1 MAPRWRSTLAAFAL
15 LAAAAGDDQVCVTDT
30 DLILVVDRSVSI
42 TKYHW
47 NYNVLDTLYFFINTF
62 APSVESNVRLGIVV
76 FPAFDGK
83 ETHDDL
89 SGGAA
94 VAANLT
100 YDADSL
106 RQLINATVRLD
117 DESHIGTPCA
127 NGKLHEGSCE
137 CNPQGDDNSYGAANS
152 TLSWPCEGW
161 HWTPTWQALWLAQQM
176 FLDLDDIDTTGLVD
190 HSVFI
195 LTDGAPTNVYND
207 DDYDYS
213 HAEKKRKRM
222 RPIHLTLSA
231 ATDLKDTMSD
241 LGGGDLFGLG
251 IGAKWYDFGTYCEPF
266 CDEGGGG
273 LFAGNYDDDG
283 AFSGTVTLYD
293 FDDSDLYC
301 GATYEEY
308 PYGCAD
314 GDLASKDLGCDK
326 DCTIDYDAMISGHT
340 AAIKEAR
347 FAEMPEVD
355 GLSLEEFRTS
365 FRRALCPNGD
375 DDDFS
380 LGDIDFTLFPT
391 ADPYEP
397 TVAPTPRQATQI
409 SKPTPSPE
417 VAPVP
422 APTPSP
428 VPAPT
433 PSPDAAPTPSPD
445 AAPTAAPA
453 LAPVPAPTTPA
464 PSVYCE
470 DDPSWH
476 VEGKPDKDCAWL
488 SENVASRCGEDDAAK
503 LGEDGTWGDRS
514 CPAACGL
521 CEPTAAPTGAP
532 ASAPTAPPTVAP
544 TPRPTPAPTVA
555 PTKLPTLPPTAA
567 PAPAPTAAPTRSP
580 TVAPTRAPTV
590 APSEPPSR
598 APTTVV
604 PSARPTPAPSTEV
617 YRTSLHFSVDAWM
630 HSVGDAGCTTS
641 LTEGSVDL
649 NNRRTLDAAY
659 VAAALAVDGSSVRVN
674 ASCATWPADGVGV
687 VDVVY
692 YYDDGAA
699 AAGAA
704 GDDAAGG
711 CAESNATTLLVV
723 DIAVTADDFQAMYD
737 AMFPDD
743 DEPTWA
749 YMSQDRQWSYLE
761 ESIDDYLDGV
771 LDDALAGAGDLEEGG
786 AGCGGDVVF
795 NPSAAPTAAPFFSPR
810 PTSSPSET
818 APPTATD
825 LVVTIA
831 VTMTGQ
837 LVGACDSD
845 SITMLDGTVID
856 VDWIEENGFDIN
868 DEEHGVTSVCGGDDS
883 RRRLGDRRLEESS
896 ASSCDN
902 VTNATAM
909 YFSQPTN
916 NDDLTSFGYDYL
928 DDDALSRYNESVLYD
943 MVVEELE
950 TMITD
955 AFKDVILSNL
965 AFLNISVDAAREYY
979 ASASARRA
987 RRAEETDDASSFG
1000 CVSGTTGFVH
1010 PSAAPSAPPTI
1021 YACEDRPSWHVAGV
1035 PSKGCAWVGAN
1046 AGNRCGETTT
1056 DDAGET
1062 SLAACAASC
1071 GLCPTPAPTAAP
1083 SAPPSGRPTATA
1095 TCRELPD
1102 AAVSANNLG
1111 GVGPDDGDAEELGV
1125 AGLYELEGRT
1135 LGLAVAVA
1143 SGSAYAPGDAAE
1155 NGAEG
1160 DALRVSVADGTEVA
1174 LTFTLAYDDGTDV
1187 DLPDGMTYEVTILD
1201 LGADGDPP
1209 TRRARVCVDDDQYL
1223 SYGVD
1228 ANTYLNITTSAAS
1241 CDGARDV
1248 GSVTFS
1254 AAAAGAANVTL
1265 EIARATFDLTLA
1277 ADCDGCSTTDG
1288 RSFAVSLPQKLCD
1301 GVCEDDPDWHVDGKA
1316 EKGCA
1321 WVAENPASRCDEGKV
1336 GWDGTSSDDAC
1347 LEACGV
1353 CYTAPPTPTVVTP
1366 APTPGPSA
1374 APSAA
1379 PTESDWC
1386 YEPDHVWKS
1395 GEHTTLA
1402 YNNLGY
1408 HGPLYNDSLP
1418 VIRVTDVYEYGGV
1431 PLDFEVSIA
1440 EGNYTHGVVPDD
1452 VDDDELIVNGPQGE
1466 TILINVMDGTQVTV
1480 NFRLF
1485 EDGDPS
1491 VTPHLDGNFY
1501 LTVFDLDTQWDP
1513 AKQRERLCVD
1523 DDQYAHYILTAGPD
1537 EIIVT
1542 HSEES
1547 CTGNRRSS
1555 STTFT
1560 ANAPGFYCDNP
1571 PLAGQDATDQDI
1583 ELTIVTCDLCDQCV
1597 NKPEKLEGFF
1607 PIDQRNRSVMFQF
1620 TDNIMDFNLTLA
1632 VDCTDCTYDMGRF
1645 FNLGGYSNMCP
1656 TYPSAAPTVLPG
1668 NPSRSPVAAP
1678 TAEPTAPPTVVPGN
1692 PTRSPVTR
1700 PPTAGP
1706 TAPTAP
1712 PTVVPGN
1719 PSRSPVT
1726 RPPSPSPSA
1735 APTTA
1740 GPTAPTAEPTAPPT
1754 TFTRAP
1760 TVRPTVDLCYP
1771 PDTTYTVSSTVNVSS
1786 NNLGGQGPLDG
1797 EPIIRVNDL
1806 MDFDGRVADMLVTV
1820 AEGSSYQAG
1829 DSGENGAS
1837 SGTVAVS
1844 VLDDTN
1850 VTLNFG
1856 LYYQDDGAPVDATAL
1871 VDGFYLS
1878 VLDID
1883 HQKTREKQDERVCVD
1898 DDQYSAYVAGDDI
1911 IVIKSDTSCV
1921 GDRGVGST
1929 YFIAGNVGFAC
1940 DNPED
1945 VPYFTEITCDDCDQC
1960 AEKEDGSLDKYFP
1973 IDQAARAILF
1983 AVTPGVAN
1991 MNITVAVACTTCVFD
2006 GGRSVLFGGW
2016 IDICDDPTPRP
2027 SLTAS
2032 PTKTRAPAAT
2042 PTTADPS
2049 ASPSGP
2055 TYAPTVAGDW
2065 EFAPSRVPRPA
2076 PSASPTSTPSTST
2089 TSPTAPS
2096 ATPTVYPGDPTRAPI
2111 PRPTAAPS
2119 AGPSA
2124 APSPS
2129 PSPAPSTATP
2139 STAAPST
2146 SKPTYAPTALPGNP
2160 TRAPAAAPTGAPS
2173 LAPSTAAPSAAPTAL
2188 PGNPTRAPAPRP
2200 SAAPTTAAPSAAPTE
2215 TPVEYAVVIDYP
2227 VGSGS
2232 ISSCGKSIELDD
2244 GTKINRKFFAAS
2256 LGVDTDA
2263 VTAEANCDDDRRRR
2277 LLAANATNATAAP
2290 SPESC
2295 SNVVANIS
2303 MLDNEVDALAGS
2315 RRRRLAATYANISTT
2330 IMEAVVS
2337 HYNGTAAVTEACGGV
2352 GVDVAVVYYPT
2363 PAPTSAAPSPGTP
2376 SPTREPYDDDEIRVA
2391 SLGSFGSTCWL
2402 LVIALTVV
2410 FWPVI
2415 PLGAVRPRTPE
2426 RPECLAKGGF
2436 CVPSFERC
2444 RASLGVRFAPLTPR
2458 CVAVLALGILDA
2470 NFDAGFCCETY
2481 RGAVPFF
2488 VAAAAVH
2495 VVRMA
2500 AAPYVLCHG
2509 YDDPRLKGP
2518 RMPGESR
2525 WRLAVL
2531 AFVCWTHKLDATRLL
2546 RSDARRAHPDL
2557 DYTSSMPSLDATT
2570 VLCQAIIKFC
2580 YVAKKGRLPAIVFCG
2595 LMCNVCVFAEYLS
2608 RCYFAAAEQECDE
2621 PKKSW
2626 ADLFQDEAKDVEVEE
2641 DEAYRDVDLNDATKF
2656 SVLQITQV

>member
-1 MAPRWRSTLAAFAL
+1 MPPSWRSTLAAFAL

-47 NYNVLDTLYFFINTF
+47 NYSILDTLYFFINTF

-190 HSVFI
+190 HNVFI

-241 LGGGDLFGLG
+241 LGGGDLFGIG

-347 FAEMPEVD
+347 FAEMPEVE
-355 GLSLEEFRTS
+355 GLTMEEFRND
-365 FRRALCPNGD
+365 FRRALCTSGD
-375 DDDFS
+375 DDDYH
-380 LGDIDFTLFPT
+380 LGDIDVTDLTPFPT
-391 ADPYEP
+391 ADPYDP
-397 TVAPTPRQATQI
+397 TAAPTPRRATRI

-433 PSPDAAPTPSPD
+433 PSPDAAPTP
-445 AAPTAAPA
+445 A
-453 LAPVPAPTTPA
+453 
-464 PSVYCE
+464 
-470 DDPSWH
+470 
-476 VEGKPDKDCAWL
+476 
-488 SENVASRCGEDDAAK
+488 
-503 LGEDGTWGDRS
+503 
-514 CPAACGL
+514 
-521 CEPTAAPTGAP
+521 
-532 ASAPTAPPTVAP
+532 
-544 TPRPTPAPTVA
+544 PTPAPA
-555 PTKLPTLPPTAA
+555 RGPRAGDA
-567 PAPAPTAAPTRSP
+567 RARADG
-580 TVAPTRAPTV
+580 RAP
-590 APSEPPSR
+590 EPPSR

-604 PSARPTPAPSTEV
+604 PSAPPTLAPSTEV

-649 NNRRTLDAAY
+649 NNKRTLDAAY

-674 ASCATWPADGVGV
+674 ASCATWPADGAGV

-699 AAGAA
+699 AAGVAN
-704 GDDAAGG
+704 DDAADG

-723 DIAVTADDFQAMYD
+723 DVAVTADDFQAMYD
-737 AMFPDD
+737 AMFPDE

-761 ESIDDYLDGV
+761 ASIDDYLDGV
-771 LDDALAGAGDLEEGG
+771 LDDALAGTGDLEEGG

-795 NPSAAPTAAPFFSPR
+795 NPSAAPTAAPVFSPR

-831 VTMTGQ
+831 ITMTGQ
-837 LVGACDSD
+837 LVDTCDSD

-868 DEEHGVTSVCGGDDS
+868 DEEHAVTSVCGGDDSRRRLGDRRLEDS

-916 NDDLTSFGYDYL
+916 HDDLTSFGYDYL
-928 DDDALSRYNESVLYD
+928 DDDALRSYNTSVLYD
-943 MVVEELE
+943 MVVEELQ
-950 TMITD
+950 TMIDD

-965 AFLNISVDAAREYY
+965 AFLNISVDAAQEYY

-987 RRAEETDDASSFG
+987 RRAEEADAASSFG

-1102 AAVSANNLG
+1102 AAASANNLG

-1125 AGLYELEGRT
+1125 AGLYELQGRT

-1155 NGAEG
+1155 NGADG
-1160 DALRVSVADGTEVA
+1160 DALRVSVADGTDVA

-1187 DLPDGMTYEVTILD
+1187 ELPDGMTYEVTIRD

-1209 TRRARVCVDDDQYL
+1209 TRRARVCVDDDQYAA
-1223 SYGVD
+1223 YAVD
-1228 ANTYLNITTSAAS
+1228 ATADLDVTASAVS

-1265 EIARATFDLTLA
+1265 ELARATFDFTLA
-1277 ADCDGCSTTDG
+1277 TDCDGCPTTDG
-1288 RSFAVSLPQKLCD
+1288 RAFAVGLPQKLCD

-1336 GWDGTSSDDAC
+1336 GWDGASSDDAC

-1386 YEPDHVWKS
+1386 DEPDHVWKS

-1408 HGPLYNDSLP
+1408 HGPMYNDSLP

-1431 PLDFEVSIA
+1431 PLDFEVSVA

-1491 VTPHLDGNFY
+1491 TTPHLDGNFY

-1547 CTGNRRSS
+1547 CTGTRRSS

-1571 PLAGQDATDQDI
+1571 PLAGQDAADQDI
-1583 ELTIVTCDLCDQCV
+1583 ELTLVTCDLCDQCV

-1656 TYPSAAPTVLPG
+1656 TLPSAAPTVLPG

-1692 PTRSPVTR
+1692 P
-1700 PPTAGP
+1700 
-1706 TAPTAP
+1706 
-1712 PTVVPGN
+1712 
-1719 PSRSPVT
+1719 SRSPVT
-1726 RPPSPSPSA
+1726 RPPSQSPSA

-1771 PDTTYTVSSTVNVSS
+1771 PDTTYTVSSTVTVSS

-1797 EPIIRVNDL
+1797 EPVIRVDDL

-1856 LYYQDDGAPVDATAL
+1856 LYYQDDGARVDAADL

-1960 AEKEDGSLDKYFP
+1960 AEKEDGSLEKYFP

-2076 PSASPTSTPSTST
+2076 PSASPT
-2089 TSPTAPS
+2089 
-2096 ATPTVYPGDPTRAPI
+2096 
-2111 PRPTAAPS
+2111 
-2119 AGPSA
+2119 
-2124 APSPS
+2124 
-2129 PSPAPSTATP
+2129 
-2139 STAAPST
+2139 
-2146 SKPTYAPTALPGNP
+2146 
-2160 TRAPAAAPTGAPS
+2160 
-2173 LAPSTAAPSAAPTAL
+2173 
-2188 PGNPTRAPAPRP
+2188 
-2200 SAAPTTAAPSAAPTE
+2200 AAPTTAAPSAAPTE

-2244 GTKINRKFFAAS
+2244 GTKINKKFFAES

-2263 VTAEANCDDDRRRR
+2263 VTVEAHCDDGRRRR
-2277 LLAANATNATAAP
+2277 LLTANATNATAAP

-2295 SNVVANIS
+2295 SDVVANIS

-2315 RRRRLAATYANISTT
+2315 RRRRLATTYANISTT

-2557 DYTSSMPSLDATT
+2557 DYTASMPSLDATT

-2608 RCYFAAAEQECDE
+2608 RCYFAAAEQECEE
-2621 PKKSW
+2621 PKESW

>member
-1 MAPRWRSTLAAFAL
+1 MPPSWRSTLAAFAL

-47 NYNVLDTLYFFINTF
+47 NYSILDTLYFFINTF

-190 HSVFI
+190 HNVFI

-241 LGGGDLFGLG
+241 LGGGDLFGIG

-266 CDEGGGG
+266 CDEGGGACHADQQADAEPRG
-273 LFAGNYDDDG
+273 GAGPG
-283 AFSGTVTLYD
+283 ADAEPG
-293 FDDSDLYC
+293 
-301 GATYEEY
+301 
-308 PYGCAD
+308 PRAD
-314 GDLASKDLGCDK
+314 
-326 DCTIDYDAMISGHT
+326 
-340 AAIKEAR
+340 
-347 FAEMPEVD
+347 AE
-355 GLSLEEFRTS
+355 
-365 FRRALCPNGD
+365 
-375 DDDFS
+375 
-380 LGDIDFTLFPT
+380 
-391 ADPYEP
+391 
-397 TVAPTPRQATQI
+397 
-409 SKPTPSPE
+409 
-417 VAPVP
+417 
-422 APTPSP
+422 
-428 VPAPT
+428 
-433 PSPDAAPTPSPD
+433 PDAAPTP
-445 AAPTAAPA
+445 AP
-453 LAPVPAPTTPA
+453 TPA
-464 PSVYCE
+464 PRRSRRRRAPVRVLRRRPE
-470 DDPSWH
+470 LARR
-476 VEGKPDKDCAWL
+476 GKPDKDCAWL

-503 LGEDGTWGDRS
+503 LGEDGTGRPS
-514 CPAACGL
+514 CPRPAGCASPRRRRRRARVRADRASDGRPDAAADAGADARADEAPDASPDGRASAAL
-521 CEPTAAPTGAP
+521 TPRRRSRRRRADARDAAADDGRADAAPDDGRARACADGGAH
-532 ASAPTAPPTVAP
+532 AVAD
-544 TPRPTPAPTVA
+544 A
-555 PTKLPTLPPTAA
+555 
-567 PAPAPTAAPTRSP
+567 
-580 TVAPTRAPTV
+580 RAHALT
-590 APSEPPSR
+590 
-598 APTTVV
+598 
-604 PSARPTPAPSTEV
+604 V

-649 NNRRTLDAAY
+649 NNKRTLDAAH
-659 VAAALAVDGSSVRVN
+659 AAPLAADGSSVRVN

-699 AAGAA
+699 AAGLAN
-704 GDDAAGG
+704 DDAADG

-723 DIAVTADDFQAMYD
+723 DVAVTADDFQAMYD

-761 ESIDDYLDGV
+761 ASIDDYLDGA
-771 LDDALAGAGDLEEGG
+771 LDDAPGTGDLEEGG

-795 NPSAAPTAAPFFSPR
+795 NPSAAPTAAPVFSPR

-831 VTMTGQ
+831 ITMTGQ
-837 LVGACDSD
+837 LVDACDSD

-868 DEEHGVTSVCGGDDS
+868 DEEHAVTSVCGGDDSRRRLGGRRLEDS

-916 NDDLTSFGYDYL
+916 HDDLTSFGYDYL
-928 DDDALSRYNESVLYD
+928 DDDALRSYNTSVLYD
-943 MVVEELE
+943 MVVEELQ
-950 TMITD
+950 TMIDD

-965 AFLNISVDAAREYY
+965 AFLNISVDAAQEYY
-979 ASASARRA
+979 ASASRGA
-987 RRAEETDDASSFG
+987 AEEADAASSFG

-1035 PSKGCAWVGAN
+1035 PSKGCA
-1046 AGNRCGETTT
+1046 
-1056 DDAGET
+1056 
-1062 SLAACAASC
+1062 
-1071 GLCPTPAPTAAP
+1071 
-1083 SAPPSGRPTATA
+1083 
-1095 TCRELPD
+1095 
-1102 AAVSANNLG
+1102 
-1111 GVGPDDGDAEELGV
+1111 
-1125 AGLYELEGRT
+1125 
-1135 LGLAVAVA
+1135 
-1143 SGSAYAPGDAAE
+1143 GSAYAPGDAAE
-1155 NGAEG
+1155 NGADG
-1160 DALRVSVADGTEVA
+1160 DALRVSVADGTDVA

-1187 DLPDGMTYEVTILD
+1187 ELPDGMTYEVTIRD
-1201 LGADGDPP
+1201 LGADGDPDPP
-1209 TRRARVCVDDDQYL
+1209 TRRARVCVDDDQYAA
-1223 SYGVD
+1223 YAVD
-1228 ANTYLNITTSAAS
+1228 ATADLDVTASAVS

-1254 AAAAGAANVTL
+1254 AAAAGAAN
-1265 EIARATFDLTLA
+1265 
-1277 ADCDGCSTTDG
+1277 
-1288 RSFAVSLPQKLCD
+1288 KLCD

-1336 GWDGTSSDDAC
+1336 GWDGASSDDAC

-1386 YEPDHVWKS
+1386 DEPDHVWKS

-1408 HGPLYNDSLP
+1408 HGPMYNDSLP

-1431 PLDFEVSIA
+1431 PLDFEVSVA
-1440 EGNYTHGVVPDD
+1440 EGNYTHGIVPDD

-1491 VTPHLDGNFY
+1491 TTPHLDGNFY
-1501 LTVFDLDTQWDP
+1501 LTVFDLDTQWD
-1513 AKQRERLCVD
+1513 RRSSERLCVD

-1547 CTGNRRSS
+1547 CTGTRRSS

-1571 PLAGQDATDQDI
+1571 PLAGQDAADQDI
-1583 ELTIVTCDLCDQCV
+1583 ELTLVTCDLCDQCV

-1656 TYPSAAPTVLPG
+1656 TLPSAAPTVLPG

-1678 TAEPTAPPTVVPGN
+1678 TAEPTAPPTVVPGR

-1719 PSRSPVT
+1719 PSRSPV
-1726 RPPSPSPSA
+1726 A
-1735 APTTA
+1735 APTAEPTAPPTVVPGRPSRSPVTLPLTA

-1754 TFTRAP
+1754 
-1760 TVRPTVDLCYP
+1760 
-1771 PDTTYTVSSTVNVSS
+1771 
-1786 NNLGGQGPLDG
+1786 
-1797 EPIIRVNDL
+1797 
-1806 MDFDGRVADMLVTV
+1806 
-1820 AEGSSYQAG
+1820 
-1829 DSGENGAS
+1829 
-1837 SGTVAVS
+1837 
-1844 VLDDTN
+1844 
-1850 VTLNFG
+1850 
-1856 LYYQDDGAPVDATAL
+1856 
-1871 VDGFYLS
+1871 
-1878 VLDID
+1878 
-1883 HQKTREKQDERVCVD
+1883 
-1898 DDQYSAYVAGDDI
+1898 
-1911 IVIKSDTSCV
+1911 
-1921 GDRGVGST
+1921 
-1929 YFIAGNVGFAC
+1929 
-1940 DNPED
+1940 
-1945 VPYFTEITCDDCDQC
+1945 
-1960 AEKEDGSLDKYFP
+1960 
-1973 IDQAARAILF
+1973 
-1983 AVTPGVAN
+1983 
-1991 MNITVAVACTTCVFD
+1991 
-2006 GGRSVLFGGW
+2006 
-2016 IDICDDPTPRP
+2016 
-2027 SLTAS
+2027 
-2032 PTKTRAPAAT
+2032 
-2042 PTTADPS
+2042 
-2049 ASPSGP
+2049 
-2055 TYAPTVAGDW
+2055 
-2065 EFAPSRVPRPA
+2065 
-2076 PSASPTSTPSTST
+2076 
-2089 TSPTAPS
+2089 
-2096 ATPTVYPGDPTRAPI
+2096 
-2111 PRPTAAPS
+2111 
-2119 AGPSA
+2119 
-2124 APSPS
+2124 
-2129 PSPAPSTATP
+2129 
-2139 STAAPST
+2139 
-2146 SKPTYAPTALPGNP
+2146 
-2160 TRAPAAAPTGAPS
+2160 
-2173 LAPSTAAPSAAPTAL
+2173 
-2188 PGNPTRAPAPRP
+2188 
-2200 SAAPTTAAPSAAPTE
+2200 
-2215 TPVEYAVVIDYP
+2215 
-2227 VGSGS
+2227 
-2232 ISSCGKSIELDD
+2232 
-2244 GTKINRKFFAAS
+2244 
-2256 LGVDTDA
+2256 
-2263 VTAEANCDDDRRRR
+2263 
-2277 LLAANATNATAAP
+2277 
-2290 SPESC
+2290 
-2295 SNVVANIS
+2295 
-2303 MLDNEVDALAGS
+2303 
-2315 RRRRLAATYANISTT
+2315 
-2330 IMEAVVS
+2330 
-2337 HYNGTAAVTEACGGV
+2337 
-2352 GVDVAVVYYPT
+2352 
-2363 PAPTSAAPSPGTP
+2363 
-2376 SPTREPYDDDEIRVA
+2376 
-2391 SLGSFGSTCWL
+2391 
-2402 LVIALTVV
+2402 
-2410 FWPVI
+2410 
-2415 PLGAVRPRTPE
+2415 
-2426 RPECLAKGGF
+2426 
-2436 CVPSFERC
+2436 
-2444 RASLGVRFAPLTPR
+2444 
-2458 CVAVLALGILDA
+2458 
-2470 NFDAGFCCETY
+2470 
-2481 RGAVPFF
+2481 
-2488 VAAAAVH
+2488 
-2495 VVRMA
+2495 VVR
-2500 AAPYVLCHG
+2500 
-2509 YDDPRLKGP
+2509 
-2518 RMPGESR
+2518 
-2525 WRLAVL
+2525 
-2531 AFVCWTHKLDATRLL
+2531 AT
-2546 RSDARRAHPDL
+2546 
-2557 DYTSSMPSLDATT
+2557 
-2570 VLCQAIIKFC
+2570 
-2580 YVAKKGRLPAIVFCG
+2580 
-2595 LMCNVCVFAEYLS
+2595 
-2608 RCYFAAAEQECDE
+2608 
-2621 PKKSW
+2621 
-2626 ADLFQDEAKDVEVEE
+2626 
-2641 DEAYRDVDLNDATKF
+2641 
-2656 SVLQITQV
+2656 

>member
-1 MAPRWRSTLAAFAL
+1 MPPSWRSTLAAFAL

-47 NYNVLDTLYFFINTF
+47 NYSILDTLYFFINTF

-106 RQLINATVRLD
+106 RQLINAT
-117 DESHIGTPCA
+117 
-127 NGKLHEGSCE
+127 
-137 CNPQGDDNSYGAANS
+137 GDDNSYGAANS

-190 HSVFI
+190 HNVFI

-241 LGGGDLFGLG
+241 LGGGDLFGIG
-251 IGAKWYDFGTYCEPF
+251 IGAKWSDFGTYCEPF

-326 DCTIDYDAMISGHT
+326 DCTIDYDAMISGHGGDQGG
-340 AAIKEAR
+340 ALRGDAR
-347 FAEMPEVD
+347 GHADQQADAEPRGGAGPGADAEPGPRAD
-355 GLSLEEFRTS
+355 AEPG
-365 FRRALCPNGD
+365 RRAD
-375 DDDFS
+375 AR
-380 LGDIDFTLFPT
+380 
-391 ADPYEP
+391 AD
-397 TVAPTPRQATQI
+397 ARARARAGPRA
-409 SKPTPSPE
+409 
-417 VAPVP
+417 
-422 APTPSP
+422 
-428 VPAPT
+428 
-433 PSPDAAPTPSPD
+433 
-445 AAPTAAPA
+445 
-453 LAPVPAPTTPA
+453 
-464 PSVYCE
+464 
-470 DDPSWH
+470 
-476 VEGKPDKDCAWL
+476 
-488 SENVASRCGEDDAAK
+488 DDA
-503 LGEDGTWGDRS
+503 
-514 CPAACGL
+514 
-521 CEPTAAPTGAP
+521 
-532 ASAPTAPPTVAP
+532 
-544 TPRPTPAPTVA
+544 
-555 PTKLPTLPPTAA
+555 
-567 PAPAPTAAPTRSP
+567 
-580 TVAPTRAPTV
+580 RA
-590 APSEPPSR
+590 
-598 APTTVV
+598 
-604 PSARPTPAPSTEV
+604 V

-649 NNRRTLDAAY
+649 NNKRTLDAAY

-699 AAGAA
+699 AAGVAN
-704 GDDAAGG
+704 DDAA
-711 CAESNATTLLVV
+711 T
-723 DIAVTADDFQAMYD
+723 AMYD

-761 ESIDDYLDGV
+761 ASIDDYLDGV
-771 LDDALAGAGDLEEGG
+771 LDDALAGTGDLEEGG

-795 NPSAAPTAAPFFSPR
+795 NPSAAPTAAPVFSPR

-831 VTMTGQ
+831 ITMTGQ
-837 LVGACDSD
+837 LVDTCDSD

-868 DEEHGVTSVCGGDDS
+868 DEEHAVTSVCGGDDSRRRLGGRRLEDS

-916 NDDLTSFGYDYL
+916 HDDLTSFGYDYL
-928 DDDALSRYNESVLYD
+928 DDDALRSYNTSVLYD
-943 MVVEELE
+943 MVVEELQ
-950 TMITD
+950 TMIDD

-965 AFLNISVDAAREYY
+965 AFLNISVDAAQEYY
-979 ASASARRA
+979 ASASARAARGGGGRRLELRLRLGHHGLRPSVGGAVGAADDLRVRGPAVVA
-987 RRAEETDDASSFG
+987 RRGRALEG
-1000 CVSGTTGFVH
+1000 L
-1010 PSAAPSAPPTI
+1010 
-1021 YACEDRPSWHVAGV
+1021 R
-1035 PSKGCAWVGAN
+1035 VGRSER
-1046 AGNRCGETTT
+1046 GQPCGETTT

-1102 AAVSANNLG
+1102 AAASANNLG

-1125 AGLYELEGRT
+1125 AGLYELQGRT

-1155 NGAEG
+1155 NGADG
-1160 DALRVSVADGTEVA
+1160 DALRVSVADGTDVA

-1187 DLPDGMTYEVTILD
+1187 ELPDGMTYEVTIRD

-1209 TRRARVCVDDDQYL
+1209 TRRARVCVDDDQYAA
-1223 SYGVD
+1223 YAVD
-1228 ANTYLNITTSAAS
+1228 ATADLDVTASAVS

-1265 EIARATFDLTLA
+1265 ELARATFDFTLA
-1277 ADCDGCSTTDG
+1277 TDCDGCPTTDG
-1288 RSFAVSLPQKLCD
+1288 RAFAVGLPQKLCD

-1336 GWDGTSSDDAC
+1336 GWDGASSDDAC

-1386 YEPDHVWKS
+1386 NEPDHVWKS

-1408 HGPLYNDSLP
+1408 HGPMYNDSLP

-1431 PLDFEVSIA
+1431 PLDFEVSVA

-1491 VTPHLDGNFY
+1491 TTPHLDGNFY

-1537 EIIVT
+1537 EII
-1542 HSEES
+1542 
-1547 CTGNRRSS
+1547 
-1555 STTFT
+1555 
-1560 ANAPGFYCDNP
+1560 
-1571 PLAGQDATDQDI
+1571 DAADQDI
-1583 ELTIVTCDLCDQCV
+1583 ELTLVTCDLCDQCV

-1656 TYPSAAPTVLPG
+1656 TLPSAAPTVLPG

-1678 TAEPTAPPTVVPGN
+1678 TAEPTAPPT
-1692 PTRSPVTR
+1692 
-1700 PPTAGP
+1700 
-1706 TAPTAP
+1706 
-1712 PTVVPGN
+1712 
-1719 PSRSPVT
+1719 
-1726 RPPSPSPSA
+1726 
-1735 APTTA
+1735 
-1740 GPTAPTAEPTAPPT
+1740 
-1754 TFTRAP
+1754 
-1760 TVRPTVDLCYP
+1760 
-1771 PDTTYTVSSTVNVSS
+1771 
-1786 NNLGGQGPLDG
+1786 GPLDG
-1797 EPIIRVNDL
+1797 EPVIRVDDL

-1856 LYYQDDGAPVDATAL
+1856 LYYQDDGARVDAADL

-1960 AEKEDGSLDKYFP
+1960 AEKEDGSLE
-1973 IDQAARAILF
+1973 
-1983 AVTPGVAN
+1983 N
-1991 MNITVAVACTTCVFD
+1991 
-2006 GGRSVLFGGW
+2006 
-2016 IDICDDPTPRP
+2016 
-2027 SLTAS
+2027 
-2032 PTKTRAPAAT
+2032 
-2042 PTTADPS
+2042 
-2049 ASPSGP
+2049 
-2055 TYAPTVAGDW
+2055 
-2065 EFAPSRVPRPA
+2065 
-2076 PSASPTSTPSTST
+2076 
-2089 TSPTAPS
+2089 
-2096 ATPTVYPGDPTRAPI
+2096 
-2111 PRPTAAPS
+2111 
-2119 AGPSA
+2119 
-2124 APSPS
+2124 
-2129 PSPAPSTATP
+2129 
-2139 STAAPST
+2139 
-2146 SKPTYAPTALPGNP
+2146 
-2160 TRAPAAAPTGAPS
+2160 
-2173 LAPSTAAPSAAPTAL
+2173 
-2188 PGNPTRAPAPRP
+2188 
-2200 SAAPTTAAPSAAPTE
+2200 AAPTTAAPSAAPTE

-2227 VGSGS
+2227 IGSGS

-2244 GTKINRKFFAAS
+2244 GTKINKKFFAES

-2263 VTAEANCDDDRRRR
+2263 VTAEANCDDGRRRR
-2277 LLAANATNATAAP
+2277 LLTANATNATAAP

-2295 SNVVANIS
+2295 SDVVANIS

-2315 RRRRLAATYANISTT
+2315 RRRRLATTYANISTT

-2495 VVRMA
+2495 VVRMD

-2557 DYTSSMPSLDATT
+2557 DYTASMPSLDATT

-2608 RCYFAAAEQECDE
+2608 RCYFAAAEQECEE
-2621 PKKSW
+2621 PKESW

>member
-1 MAPRWRSTLAAFAL
+1 MPPSWRSTLAAFAL

-47 NYNVLDTLYFFINTF
+47 NYSILDTLYFFINTF

-106 RQLINATVRLD
+106 RQLINAT
-117 DESHIGTPCA
+117 
-127 NGKLHEGSCE
+127 
-137 CNPQGDDNSYGAANS
+137 
-152 TLSWPCEGW
+152 
-161 HWTPTWQALWLAQQM
+161 QM

-190 HSVFI
+190 HNVFI

-241 LGGGDLFGLG
+241 LGGGDLFGIG

-347 FAEMPEVD
+347 FAEMPEVE
-355 GLSLEEFRTS
+355 GLTMEEFRND
-365 FRRALCPNGD
+365 FRRALCTSGD
-375 DDDFS
+375 DDDYH
-380 LGDIDFTLFPT
+380 LGDIDVTDFTPFPT
-391 ADPYEP
+391 ADPYDP
-397 TVAPTPRQATQI
+397 TAAPTPRQATQI

-433 PSPDAAPTPSPD
+433 PSPDAAPTP
-445 AAPTAAPA
+445 APTPAPA

-503 LGEDGTWGDRS
+503 LGEDGTRGDRS

-521 CEPTAAPTGAP
+521 APARAGGPADARADARDAAADDGRADAAPDDGRARARADGGAH
-532 ASAPTAPPTVAP
+532 A
-544 TPRPTPAPTVA
+544 
-555 PTKLPTLPPTAA
+555 
-567 PAPAPTAAPTRSP
+567 
-580 TVAPTRAPTV
+580 
-590 APSEPPSR
+590 
-598 APTTVV
+598 
-604 PSARPTPAPSTEV
+604 V

-649 NNRRTLDAAY
+649 NNKRTLDAAY

-699 AAGAA
+699 AAGLAN
-704 GDDAAGG
+704 DDAADG

-723 DIAVTADDFQAMYD
+723 DVAVTADDFQAMYD

-761 ESIDDYLDGV
+761 ASIDDYLDGV
-771 LDDALAGAGDLEEGG
+771 LDDALAGTGDLEEGG

-795 NPSAAPTAAPFFSPR
+795 NPSAAPTAAPVFSPR

-831 VTMTGQ
+831 ITMTGQ
-837 LVGACDSD
+837 LVDACDSD

-868 DEEHGVTSVCGGDDS
+868 DEEHAVTSVCGGDDSRRRLGDRRLEDS

-916 NDDLTSFGYDYL
+916 HDDLTSFGYDYL
-928 DDDALSRYNESVLYD
+928 DDDALR
-943 MVVEELE
+943 
-950 TMITD
+950 
-955 AFKDVILSNL
+955 
-965 AFLNISVDAAREYY
+965 AARGSE
-979 ASASARRA
+979 R
-987 RRAEETDDASSFG
+987 T
-1000 CVSGTTGFVH
+1000 
-1010 PSAAPSAPPTI
+1010 
-1021 YACEDRPSWHVAGV
+1021 
-1035 PSKGCAWVGAN
+1035 
-1046 AGNRCGETTT
+1046 GNRCGETTT

-1102 AAVSANNLG
+1102 AAASANNLG

-1125 AGLYELEGRT
+1125 AGLYELQGRT

-1143 SGSAYAPGDAAE
+1143 SGSAYAPGDAAD
-1155 NGAEG
+1155 NGADG
-1160 DALRVSVADGTEVA
+1160 DALRVSVADGTDVA

-1187 DLPDGMTYEVTILD
+1187 ELPDGMTYEVTIRD
-1201 LGADGDPP
+1201 LGADG
-1209 TRRARVCVDDDQYL
+1209 TRRRRA
-1223 SYGVD
+1223 S
-1228 ANTYLNITTSAAS
+1228 ASTT
-1241 CDGARDV
+1241 
-1248 GSVTFS
+1248 T
-1254 AAAAGAANVTL
+1254 T
-1265 EIARATFDLTLA
+1265 RATFDFTLA
-1277 ADCDGCSTTDG
+1277 TDCDGCSTTGG
-1288 RSFAVSLPQKLCD
+1288 RAFAVGLPQKLCD

-1321 WVAENPASRCDEGKV
+1321 RASTR
-1336 GWDGTSSDDAC
+1336 A
-1347 LEACGV
+1347 
-1353 CYTAPPTPTVVTP
+1353 
-1366 APTPGPSA
+1366 
-1374 APSAA
+1374 
-1379 PTESDWC
+1379 
-1386 YEPDHVWKS
+1386 
-1395 GEHTTLA
+1395 A

-1408 HGPLYNDSLP
+1408 HGPMYNDSLP

-1431 PLDFEVSIA
+1431 PLDFEVSVA
-1440 EGNYTHGVVPDD
+1440 EGNYTHGIVPDD

-1491 VTPHLDGNFY
+1491 TTPHLDGNFY

-1537 EIIVT
+1537 EII
-1542 HSEES
+1542 
-1547 CTGNRRSS
+1547 
-1555 STTFT
+1555 
-1560 ANAPGFYCDNP
+1560 
-1571 PLAGQDATDQDI
+1571 DAADQDI
-1583 ELTIVTCDLCDQCV
+1583 ELTLVTCDLCDQCV

-1645 FNLGGYSNMCP
+1645 FNLGGYSNI
-1656 TYPSAAPTVLPG
+1656 TV
-1668 NPSRSPVAAP
+1668 
-1678 TAEPTAPPTVVPGN
+1678 T
-1692 PTRSPVTR
+1692 
-1700 PPTAGP
+1700 
-1706 TAPTAP
+1706 
-1712 PTVVPGN
+1712 
-1719 PSRSPVT
+1719 
-1726 RPPSPSPSA
+1726 
-1735 APTTA
+1735 
-1740 GPTAPTAEPTAPPT
+1740 
-1754 TFTRAP
+1754 
-1760 TVRPTVDLCYP
+1760 
-1771 PDTTYTVSSTVNVSS
+1771 VSS

-1797 EPIIRVNDL
+1797 EPVIRVDDL

-1856 LYYQDDGAPVDATAL
+1856 LYYQDDGARVDAADL

-1911 IVIKSDTSCV
+1911 V
-1921 GDRGVGST
+1921 
-1929 YFIAGNVGFAC
+1929 
-1940 DNPED
+1940 D

-1960 AEKEDGSLDKYFP
+1960 AEKEDGSLEKYFP

-2032 PTKTRAPAAT
+2032 PTKTPGAPTTPRPSLTASPTTTRAPTATPTTPRPSLTASPTKTRAPPAT
-2042 PTTADPS
+2042 PTTATRARRVGDDARVARRARAVGVADVDTVDPTPVG
-2049 ASPSGP
+2049 ARG
-2055 TYAPTVAGDW
+2055 
-2065 EFAPSRVPRPA
+2065 RPVDLRRA
-2076 PSASPTSTPSTST
+2076 
-2089 TSPTAPS
+2089 PTAPS
-2096 ATPTVYPGDPTRAPI
+2096 PARVPAAP
-2111 PRPTAAPS
+2111 RRRRRGAVAAAPS
-2119 AGPSA
+2119 APRRRRRRR
-2124 APSPS
+2124 P
-2129 PSPAPSTATP
+2129 TP
-2139 STAAPST
+2139 STAA
-2146 SKPTYAPTALPGNP
+2146 GH
-2160 TRAPAAAPTGAPS
+2160 RAPGGAPERAA
-2173 LAPSTAAPSAAPTAL
+2173 LAPSTASRRAD
-2188 PGNPTRAPAPRP
+2188 RAPGQPDARARRGPARRRR
-2200 SAAPTTAAPSAAPTE
+2200 AAAPSAAADRRA
-2215 TPVEYAVVIDYP
+2215 VE
-2227 VGSGS
+2227 
-2232 ISSCGKSIELDD
+2232 
-2244 GTKINRKFFAAS
+2244 AAS
-2256 LGVDTDA
+2256 A
-2263 VTAEANCDDDRRRR
+2263 SRRSPRR
-2277 LLAANATNATAAP
+2277 LP
-2290 SPESC
+2290 RR
-2295 SNVVANIS
+2295 
-2303 MLDNEVDALAGS
+2303 S
-2315 RRRRLAATYANISTT
+2315 RA
-2330 IMEAVVS
+2330 
-2337 HYNGTAAVTEACGGV
+2337 
-2352 GVDVAVVYYPT
+2352 
-2363 PAPTSAAPSPGTP
+2363 
-2376 SPTREPYDDDEIRVA
+2376 
-2391 SLGSFGSTCWL
+2391 
-2402 LVIALTVV
+2402 
-2410 FWPVI
+2410 
-2415 PLGAVRPRTPE
+2415 
-2426 RPECLAKGGF
+2426 
-2436 CVPSFERC
+2436 
-2444 RASLGVRFAPLTPR
+2444 TPR
-2458 CVAVLALGILDA
+2458 CVAVAVLALGILDA

-2546 RSDARRAHPDL
+2546 RSDARGAHPDL
-2557 DYTSSMPSLDATT
+2557 DYTASMPSLDATT

-2595 LMCNVCVFAEYLS
+2595 LMCNVCVFAVPEPLLLRGRAS
-2608 RCYFAAAEQECDE
+2608 REE
-2621 PKKSW
+2621 PK
-2626 ADLFQDEAKDVEVEE
+2626 AGRPFQDEAKDVEVEE

-2656 SVLQITQV
+2656 SVLQITQVERGRVVFTKFTVSFS